1 LDFIHINFQFLWL
14 SYGEKEVDS
23 ELEKKIEL
31 AAKLI
36 NRSRR
41 IVALTGAGIST
52 ESGIPDF
59 RGKEGLWTKED
70 PMKWAHID
78 AFMRDPAAYWAR
90 AIDPK
95 RSLHIEEAQPNE
107 GHYGLVELERMGKLI
122 AVITQ
127 NVDGLHQKAGNSH
140 VIELHGNTNRAHCL
154 KCNAQYE
161 RVDIIQRVRKG
172 ENPPLCKKPG
182 CTGLIKSNSVLFGEP
197 LPEDAILYAYQLT
210 ELCDLMIVLGSSL
223 VVYPAAHLPNS
234 ARGCGASVII
244 INIDE
249 TDKDYL
255 ADIVINGEKI
265 GDVLPKIIKKYKELE
280 PLQAAEEIG
289 P

>member
-1 LDFIHINFQFLWL
+1 MN
-14 SYGEKEVDS
+14 S

-36 NRSRR
+36 NKSHR
-41 IVALTGAGIST
+41 IIALTGAGIST

-78 AFMRDPAAYWAR
+78 AFMRDPGAYWAR
-90 AIDPK
+90 AIDPN
-95 RSLHIEEAQPNE
+95 RSLKIEEAQPNE
-107 GHYGLVELERMGKLI
+107 GHYGLVELERIGKLN

-127 NVDGLHQKAGNSH
+127 NVDGLHQKAGSSQ
-140 VIELHGNTNRAHCL
+140 VIELHGNTNRAHCM
-154 KCNAQYE
+154 KCNMQYE
-161 RVDIIQRVRKG
+161 RSDVIQRVKGG
-172 ENPPLCKKPG
+172 ENPPLCQKPG
-182 CTGLIKSNSVLFGEP
+182 CGGLIKSNSILFGEP
-197 LPEDAILYAYQLT
+197 LPEDAILRAYQLT

-234 ARGCGASVII
+234 ARSCGANLIL
-244 INIDE
+244 INQDE

-255 ADIVINGEKI
+255 FDIVINGEKI
-265 GDVLPKIIKKYKELE
+265 GEVLPQIIAKCKELGSS
-280 PLQAAEEIG
+280 QAVREVEV
-289 P
+289 

>member
-1 LDFIHINFQFLWL
+1 M
-14 SYGEKEVDS
+14 DS

-36 NRSRR
+36 QKSQR

-52 ESGIPDF
+52 ESGIRDF
-59 RGKEGLWTKED
+59 RGPQGLWKEED
-70 PMKWAHID
+70 PIKWAHID

-95 RSLHIEEAQPNE
+95 RSIHIDDVQPNA
-107 GHYGLVELERMGKLI
+107 GHHGLVELERMGKLI
-122 AVITQ
+122 AVVTQ

-140 VIELHGNTNRAHCL
+140 VVELHGTNRMAHCL
-154 KCNAQYE
+154 KCNAQYK
-161 RVDIIQRVRKG
+161 RADVLQQVKKG
-172 ENPPLCKKPG
+172 ENPPLCMQPG
-182 CTGLIKSNSVLFGEP
+182 CKGLLKSNTILFGEP
-197 LPEDAILYAYQLT
+197 LPEEAINHAYQLT

-223 VVYPAAHLPNS
+223 VVYPAAHLPS
-234 ARGCGASVII
+234 AARGCGANLII
-244 INIDE
+244 INNDE

-265 GDVLPKIIKKYKELE
+265 GDVLPKIIAKCKELA
-280 PLQAAEEIG
+280 PLQPTEEIG
-289 P
+289 S

>member
-1 LDFIHINFQFLWL
+1 L
-14 SYGEKEVDS
+14 DS

-36 NRSRR
+36 QKSQR

-52 ESGIPDF
+52 ESGIRDF
-59 RGKEGLWTKED
+59 RGPQGLWKEED

-95 RSLHIEEAQPNE
+95 RSIHIDEVQPNA
-107 GHYGLVELERMGKLI
+107 GHQGLVELEQMGKLI
-122 AVITQ
+122 AVVTQ

-140 VIELHGNTNRAHCL
+140 VVELHGTNRMAHCL
-154 KCNAQYE
+154 KCNAQYQ
-161 RVDIIQRVRKG
+161 RADILQRVKNG
-172 ENPPLCKKPG
+172 ENPPLCTRPG
-182 CTGLIKSNSVLFGEP
+182 CKGLLKSNTILFGEP
-197 LPEDAILYAYQLT
+197 LPEDAIGYAYQLT
-210 ELCDLMIVLGSSL
+210 ELCDLLIVLGSSL
-223 VVYPAAHLPNS
+223 VVYPAAHLPSS

-265 GDVLPKIIKKYKELE
+265 GDVLPKILAKCKELA
-280 PLQAAEEIG
+280 PLQPTEEVG
-289 P
+289 S